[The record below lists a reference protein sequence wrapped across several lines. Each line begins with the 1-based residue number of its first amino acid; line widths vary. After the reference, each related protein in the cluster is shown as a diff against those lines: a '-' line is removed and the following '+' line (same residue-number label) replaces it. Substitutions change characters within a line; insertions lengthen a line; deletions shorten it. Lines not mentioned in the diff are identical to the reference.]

1 MADRK
6 GKARAWSV
14 VEARGALVRDIL
26 KADAITDGAP
36 DDILDDAIRER
47 HLSKAYLAGIKAA
60 REIATGMHWVAIG
73 ELVISEQVRLGMSPQ
88 AKRKGKSGEGRDN
101 A

>member
-1 MADRK
+1 MSDRK
-6 GKARAWSV
+6 GKARAWS
-14 VEARGALVRDIL
+14 AKRALNAMIYDPGVSYA
-26 KADAITDGAP
+26 KVQM
-36 DDILDDAIRER
+36 R
-47 HLSKAYLAGIKAA
+47 HLAKAYLAGIKAA